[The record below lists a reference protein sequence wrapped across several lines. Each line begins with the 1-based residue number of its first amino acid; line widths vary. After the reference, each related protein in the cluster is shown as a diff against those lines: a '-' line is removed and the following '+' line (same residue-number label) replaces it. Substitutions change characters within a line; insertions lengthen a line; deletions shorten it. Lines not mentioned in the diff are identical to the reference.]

1 MYEDLGWGTV
11 IILRLIGGAR
21 LGSFANLSIVYLF
34 MQAFYNAA
42 WAVGNDVGKWL
53 SFRRF

>member
-53 SFRRF
+53 SFCRF